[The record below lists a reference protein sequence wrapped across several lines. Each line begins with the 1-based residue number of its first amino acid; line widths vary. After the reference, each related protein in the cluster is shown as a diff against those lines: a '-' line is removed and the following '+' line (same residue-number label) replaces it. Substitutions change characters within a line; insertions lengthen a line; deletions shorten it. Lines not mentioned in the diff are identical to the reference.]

1 MMSKHNVLD
10 LAHQMKVLAGKTILI
25 TGGTGSFGTA
35 FVKAALQYG
44 QPAKVIVMS
53 RDEQKH
59 YRMSQELQDRRLR
72 FFIGDI
78 RDKARL
84 RSSLRG
90 VNIVVHAAAMKHV
103 PMCEYN
109 PLEAVQTNII
119 GATNVIE
126 ASLEAGVERVLA
138 ISTDKAVTPVN
149 LYGASK
155 LCMERLWLAANSY
168 VGDRPTRFAAVR
180 YGNVMGSAG
189 SVIPLFEKQKAQ
201 GKLTITDDK
210 MTRFWIRMD
219 DAISLVL
226 RGLKLMQ
233 GGEVFIPKLP
243 TINIMTLAEAMA
255 PGIPREIIGMRP
267 GEKLHE
273 ALLSAEE
280 CRRTVDMG
288 DVLMIRPEFDFGGFF
303 VNPHGTPVPENFYY
317 TSDHPGLQLS
327 VDEARALL
335 GMTSA

>member
-1 MMSKHNVLD
+1 MSKNNILD
-10 LAHQMKVLAGKTILI
+10 LAHQMKVLNGKTILI

-35 FVKAALQYG
+35 FIKALLQYG
-44 QPAKVIVMS
+44 QPNKVIVLS

-59 YRMSQELQDRRLR
+59 YKLSQEIQDRRLR

-84 RSSLRG
+84 KSSFRG
-90 VNIVVHAAAMKHV
+90 AQIVIHAAAMKHV

-109 PLEAVQTNII
+109 PLEAVQTNIT

-126 ASLEAGVERVLA
+126 AALEAGVERVLA
-138 ISTDKAVTPVN
+138 ISTDKAVAPVN

-155 LCMERLWLAANSY
+155 LCMERLWLAANAY

-189 SVIPLFEKQKAQ
+189 SVIPLFKKQKEL
-201 GKLTITDDK
+201 GKITVTDEN

-226 RGLKLMQ
+226 RALKLMQ

-243 TINIMTLAEAMA
+243 TTTIATLAEAVA
-255 PGIPREIIGMRP
+255 PGVPVETIGMRP

-273 ALLSAEE
+273 CLISSEE
-280 CRRTVDMG
+280 CRRTVDLG

-303 VNPHGTPVPENFYY
+303 VNPHGTPVPDDFYY
-317 TSDHPGLQLS
+317 ASDRPDLCLS
-327 VDEARALL
+327 VEEATALL
-335 GMTSA
+335 GTA